1 MDMGDVEG
9 GPMQM
14 VRRYAIACRMCRI
27 DADAQGPAFFAAI
40 FGDNDSAMPD
50 MNPDELV
57 AWRKYVCGNVPM
69 SGHGPGVTTALLVAL
84 ECLSRG

>member
-27 DADAQGPAFFAAI
+27 DADAEGPAFFAAI

-50 MNPDELV
+50 MDPAELV
-57 AWRKYVCGNVPM
+57 AWRKSFAGMCQ
-69 SGHGPGVTTALLVAL
+69 
-84 ECLSRG
+84 SRGMDPA